1 MVGCRKQSRLVY
13 TDIIYIALSY
23 RRTLYMEV
31 AYTNY
36 LAGSLNIYI
45 GKTLVS
51 NSGAPSSHLSADRKL
66 YYNSSLSLNES
77 INLTSISL

>member
-1 MVGCRKQSRLVY
+1 MR
-13 TDIIYIALSY
+13 TNIIYITLSY
-23 RRTLYMEV
+23 KRTPRIEV

-36 LAGSLNIYI
+36 LISSLNISI

-51 NSGAPSSHLSADRKL
+51 SSSVLFTYLSIGRKL
-66 YYNSSLSLNES
+66 YYNSSLSLNRS